1 MESFGK
7 RAGLTMDVIFPGVT
21 PVVLWTLGGIIAFLA
36 LATIVGRL
44 LVVLKP
50 ERDWTELNQRIMSWW
65 KMVLVAGLA
74 LVLSHWVSLAF
85 LALMTFLA
93 LKEFVSIVP
102 TRQADRVL
110 MWLLYAAIPVQY
122 LFIAMGWYGMFTIF
136 VPVYMFLILPAAMVL
151 RGESRGFI
159 AALATLNLGLM
170 LIVYALGHAAY
181 LLVLPSDSASGA
193 GLLLALVLLTEA
205 NDVAQYIAGRLFGR
219 RKITPTLS
227 PNKTV
232 EGFIG
237 GIVVTTA
244 LAGLLG
250 PLLTPLSLP
259 LSLALGLL
267 LAVAGFVGDLT
278 MSAIKRDLGLK
289 DTGSSIPGHGGVLDR
304 LDSLIFTAPL
314 FFHFT
319 RFFAY

>member
-1 MESFGK
+1 MNAILDTLFSG
-7 RAGLTMDVIFPGVT
+7 AS
-21 PVVLWTLGGIIAFLA
+21 PVVLWTLGGIVAFLA
-36 LATIVGRL
+36 LATLVGRL
-44 LVVLKP
+44 LAVLRP
-50 ERDWTELNQRIMSWW
+50 ERDWRELNQRILSWW

-74 LVLSHWVSLAF
+74 LLLSASVSLVF
-85 LALMTFLA
+85 LALVTFLA
-93 LKEFVSIVP
+93 LREFVSIVP
-102 TRQADRVL
+102 TRPDDRVL
-110 MWLLYAAIPVQY
+110 VWLLYAAIPVQY
-122 LFIAMGWYGMFTIF
+122 LFVAMGWYGMFVVF
-136 VPVYMFLILPAAMVL
+136 VPVYMFLILPAAMAL

-159 AALATLNLGLM
+159 AALGTLSLGLM

-181 LLVLPSDSASGA
+181 LLVLPPDGAGDASGA

-219 RKITPTLS
+219 RRIAPRLS

-232 EGFIG
+232 EGFLG
-237 GIVVTTA
+237 GIVVTVA

-267 LAVAGFVGDLT
+267 LAVAGFMGDLT

-289 DTGSSIPGHGGVLDR
+289 DTGSAIPGHGGVLDR

-314 FFHFT
+314 FLHFT

>member
-1 MESFGK
+1 MSTLFG
-7 RAGLTMDVIFPGVT
+7 GVS
-21 PVVLWTLGGIIAFLA
+21 PVVLWTLGGIVAFLA

-44 LVVLKP
+44 LVVLQP

-74 LVLSHWVSLAF
+74 LVLSHWISLAF
-85 LALMTFLA
+85 LALLTFLA

-102 TRQADRVL
+102 TRPADRVL

-122 LFIAMGWYGMFTIF
+122 LFIAMGWYGIFVIF

-159 AALATLNLGLM
+159 AALGTLNLGLM

-181 LLVLPSDSASGA
+181 LLVLPPDGAGNGSGA

-219 RKITPTLS
+219 RQIAPALS

-237 GIVVTTA
+237 GIVVTTM

-267 LAVAGFVGDLT
+267 LAVAGFIGDLT

-289 DTGSSIPGHGGVLDR
+289 DTGASIPGHGGVLDR

-314 FFHFT
+314 FFHVT
-319 RFFAY
+319 RFFAT